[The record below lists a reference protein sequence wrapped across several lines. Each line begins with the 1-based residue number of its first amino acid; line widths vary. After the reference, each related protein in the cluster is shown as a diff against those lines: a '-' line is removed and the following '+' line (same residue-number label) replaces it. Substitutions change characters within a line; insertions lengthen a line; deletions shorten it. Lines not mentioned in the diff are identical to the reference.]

1 MSGLLFRMRTQ
12 GVRWLVVLVLL
23 LAASGCAVR
32 LVYNQ
37 LDWAIPWYLNDYLAL
52 EGEQKDQFKRQL
64 DDYLYWHRVDQLPQY
79 ASFLREV
86 AVQAQNGLDRN
97 EIAVIQ
103 SRTESFANTL
113 IVQMTPHVVD
123 LFASVSDQQV
133 EQFYKALKKGNAE
146 FRVEYI
152 EISERAKRKQAA
164 NDARDYVERWVG
176 GLSDK
181 QDDIIRHWSQT
192 YQPMGEEILQGRLAW
207 QTRFREILALR
218 KNQPAQYEQQMSALL
233 IDRNFGRS
241 ESFNSKFEHNRE
253 ALISLYQMLDASLS
267 RDQRKRLIKQL
278 NSYADDFVVLSK
290 QVDKDKPVDKARQT
304 DKALQMDDAMK
315 IDDGSQAGRPRQADQ
330 AEQDSKKN
338 G

>member
-1 MSGLLFRMRTQ
+1 MSDLWFRMRTQ
-12 GVRWLVVLVLL
+12 GVRWLVVLTLL
-23 LAASGCAVR
+23 LGASGCAVR

-37 LDWAIPWYLNDYLAL
+37 LDWAIPWYLDDYLSL
-52 EGEQKDQFKRQL
+52 EGAQKDQFKQQL
-64 DDYLYWHRVDQLPQY
+64 DDYLHWHRVDQLPHY
-79 ASFLREV
+79 ASFLREI

-103 SRTESFANTL
+103 SRTENFANTL

-123 LFASVSDQQV
+123 LFAGVSDRQI
-133 EQFYKALKKGNAE
+133 EHFYKVLKKSNAE

-152 EISERAKRKQAA
+152 DISERAKRKQAA
-164 NDARDYVERWVG
+164 NDARDYVKRWVG
-176 GLSDK
+176 GLSDE
-181 QDDIIRHWSQT
+181 QDDLVRRWSET

-218 KNQPAQYEQQMSALL
+218 KTQPAQYEQQMRALL

-241 ESFNSKFEHNRE
+241 EQFNSKFEHNSE

-290 QVDKDKPVDKARQT
+290 QVDKARQT
-304 DKALQMDDAMK
+304 DKA
-315 IDDGSQAGRPRQADQ
+315 RQADIE
-330 AEQDSKKN
+330 EQGSKKN

>member
-1 MSGLLFRMRTQ
+1 LT
-12 GVRWLVVLVLL
+12 LL
-23 LAASGCAVR
+23 LGASGCAVR

-37 LDWAIPWYLNDYLAL
+37 LDWAIPWYLDDYLSL
-52 EGEQKDQFKRQL
+52 EGAQKDQFKRQL
-64 DDYLYWHRVDQLPQY
+64 DDYLHWHRVDQLPHY
-79 ASFLREV
+79 ASFLREI

-103 SRTESFANTL
+103 SRTENFANTL

-123 LFASVSDQQV
+123 LFAGVSDRQI
-133 EQFYKALKKGNAE
+133 EHFYKVLKKSNAE

-152 EISERAKRKQAA
+152 DISERAKRKQAA
-164 NDARDYVERWVG
+164 NDARDYVKRWVG
-176 GLSDK
+176 GLSDE
-181 QDDIIRHWSQT
+181 QDDLVRRWSET

-218 KNQPAQYEQQMSALL
+218 KTQPAQYEQQMRALL

-241 ESFNSKFEHNRE
+241 EQFNSKFEHNSE

-267 RDQRKRLIKQL
+267 RDQHKRLIKQL

-290 QVDKDKPVDKARQT
+290 QVDKARQT
-304 DKALQMDDAMK
+304 DKT
-315 IDDGSQAGRPRQADQ
+315 RQADIE
-330 AEQDSKKN
+330 EQGSKKN

>member
-12 GVRWLVVLVLL
+12 GVRWLVVLALL
-23 LAASGCAVR
+23 ITVSGCAVR

-37 LDWAIPWYLNDYLAL
+37 LDWAIPWYLDDYLAL
-52 EGEQKDQFKRQL
+52 EAEQKDQFKRQL

-86 AVQAQNGLDRN
+86 AVQAQNGLDHN
-97 EIAVIQ
+97 EIAAIQ

-113 IVQMTPHVVD
+113 IVQMTPHVAD
-123 LFASVSDQQV
+123 LFASVSDRQI
-133 EQFYKALKKGNAE
+133 EQFYKTLKKGNAE

-152 EISERAKRKQAA
+152 DISERAKRKQAA
-164 NDARDYVERWVG
+164 NDARDYVKRWVG
-176 GLSDK
+176 GLSDE
-181 QDDIIRHWSQT
+181 QDDLVRRWSQT

-207 QTRFREILALR
+207 QARFREILALR
-218 KNQPAQYEQQMSALL
+218 KTQPVQFEQQMSALL
-233 IDRNFGRS
+233 LDRNFGRS

-253 ALISLYQMLDASLS
+253 AVISLYQTLDASLS

-278 NSYADDFVVLSK
+278 NSYADDFVVLSR
-290 QVDKDKPVDKARQT
+290 QVDKARQVGKARKV
-304 DKALQMDDAMK
+304 DKAEQVDRK
-315 IDDGSQAGRPRQADQ
+315 EQVDGKVQG
-330 AEQDSKKN
+330 SKVN